1 MCIGHDRLV
10 SAAPVGS
17 ILDVEG
23 IGVGHHQ
30 RTGKGWQTGTTVVSC
45 RGGAVPGVDV
55 RGGGPGTRETDALQ
69 PENLV
74 QEVHA
79 ICLTGGSAFGL
90 SAADGVVAELESL
103 GLGFPI
109 ADGVVP
115 VVPSAV
121 IFDLARG
128 GVFTNRPD
136 ASFGQ
141 RAARAALGRRA
152 GSKWGAVGAGTGAR
166 AGGLQGGVGTASR
179 NITIP
184 GRSGVSSIV
193 PGANTE
199 AEADVEV
206 TVGAL
211 AVVNSN
217 GRVID
222 ETTGRPWEVGG
233 HRLARPTAA
242 QRAAVAAAMNQ
253 PAPTSLN
260 TTIGVVAVSA
270 ALSKA
275 ESSKMASVAHD
286 GLARAIRP
294 AHSMTDGDTIFALA
308 TGGIALGEHPQRILG
323 LNLIFEA
330 AAEAFASA
338 CTHAVLAARSIG
350 DSPAWTDLVS

>member
-1 MCIGHDRLV
+1 MRIGHDRLV
-10 SAAPVGS
+10 NTAPVGS

-55 RGGGPGTRETDALQ
+55 RGGGPGTRETDALH

-74 QEVHA
+74 QEIHA

-90 SAADGVVAELESL
+90 AAADGVVAELEAL

-109 ADGVVP
+109 AGGVVP
-115 VVPSAV
+115 VVPTAV
-121 IFDLARG
+121 IFDLGRG
-128 GVFTNRPD
+128 GAFANRPD
-136 ASFGQ
+136 VSFGQ
-141 RAARAALGRRA
+141 RAAKAAIGRRTPA
-152 GSKWGAVGAGTGAR
+152 KWGAVGAGTGAR
-166 AGGLQGGVGTASR
+166 AGGIQGGVGTASR
-179 NITIP
+179 RVTIP
-184 GRSGVSSIV
+184 GRPGSSSIV
-193 PGANTE
+193 PGAGTE
-199 AEADVEV
+199 AEPDVEV

-217 GRVID
+217 GRAID
-222 ETTGRPWEVGG
+222 EATGRPWEAGG
-233 HRLARPTAA
+233 HRLARPTVA
-242 QRAAVAAAMNQ
+242 QRAAVVAAMNQ
-253 PAPTSLN
+253 PVQTSLN

-308 TGGIALGEHPQRILG
+308 TGGTELGEHPQRIAG

-338 CTHAVLAARSIG
+338 CTHAVITARSIG
-350 DSPAWTDLVS
+350 ETPAWSDLVC

>member
-1 MCIGHDRLV
+1 MV
-10 SAAPVGS
+10 NAASIGS

-45 RGGAVPGVDV
+45 RTGAVPGVDV

-74 QEVHA
+74 QEIHA

-90 SAADGVVAELESL
+90 AAADGVVAELESL

-115 VVPSAV
+115 VVPGAV
-121 IFDLARG
+121 IFDLGRG
-128 GVFTNRPD
+128 GVFANRPD
-136 ASFGQ
+136 ASFGR
-141 RAARAALGRRA
+141 RAAKAALGRRPQ
-152 GSKWGAVGAGTGAR
+152 SRWGAVGAGTGAR
-166 AGGLQGGVGTASR
+166 AGGLQGGVGTAGR
-179 NITIP
+179 RITIP
-184 GRSGVSSIV
+184 GQPAASSIV
-193 PGANTE
+193 PGATID
-199 AEADVEV
+199 AAPDVEV
-206 TVGAL
+206 TVGAI
-211 AVVNSN
+211 AVVNSI

-222 ETTGRPWEVGG
+222 ESTGRPWETGG
-233 HRLARPTAA
+233 HTLTRPTAA
-242 QRAAVAAAMNQ
+242 QRAAVAAAMKQ
-253 PAPTSLN
+253 PAAANLN

-275 ESSKMASVAHD
+275 EASKMASVAHD

-294 AHSMTDGDTIFALA
+294 AHSMTDGDTIFSMA
-308 TGGIALGEHPQRILG
+308 TGATELGAHPRRLVG

-338 CTHAVLAARSIG
+338 CTHAVISAHSVG
-350 DSPAWTDLVS
+350 DAQAWADLLE